1 MGLVLGMQCVQNDV
15 LAHAPVRV
23 ARLADLV
30 TDARWGY
37 RFKLIHTRWEPGQ
50 PPAPRF
56 KGVIPAAKLR
66 AMSLEALSSRS
77 VASAMFGVSAKESLD
92 HAHFKVDI
100 GWSTSDSGSIQS
112 QARMRMPPEVLPD
125 EVASRWV
132 ELQHEILETIGA
144 IHGVIVTATNEDV
157 LRAEIWLSLTTIDG
171 RVMHPRPEEIR
182 SYAYKRWLLGHQY
195 VRRPRWGTY
204 LKPAHVE
211 AVGGRAKILEVV
223 QPEVTRDVGDLF
235 YVQLTAKVTEATSDL
250 AKRRYRACAELLAP
264 ITMPPAP
271 PE

>member
-1 MGLVLGMQCVQNDV
+1 MPLES
-15 LAHAPVRV
+15 LASH
-23 ARLADLV
+23 
-30 TDARWGY
+30 
-37 RFKLIHTRWEPGQ
+37 H
-50 PPAPRF
+50 PRF

-66 AMSLEALSSRS
+66 SAALEVLSSAS
-77 VASAMFGVSAKESLD
+77 VTVLYCGVSAKELLD
-92 HAHFKVDI
+92 HANLTVATGRFPND
-100 GWSTSDSGSIQS
+100 SDSIQS
-112 QARMRMPPEVLPD
+112 HTRMRMPPDVLPN
-125 EVASRWV
+125 EVVAAWV
-132 ELQHEILETIGA
+132 ELQHEIIESVGA
-144 IHGVIVTATNEDV
+144 IHGVIVTGTNEDV
-157 LRAEIWLSLTTIDG
+157 VRAEVGLSLRIVSG
-171 RVMHPRPEEIR
+171 QVMHPRPEEIR

-250 AKRRYRACAELLAP
+250 AKHRHQAFAELLAP